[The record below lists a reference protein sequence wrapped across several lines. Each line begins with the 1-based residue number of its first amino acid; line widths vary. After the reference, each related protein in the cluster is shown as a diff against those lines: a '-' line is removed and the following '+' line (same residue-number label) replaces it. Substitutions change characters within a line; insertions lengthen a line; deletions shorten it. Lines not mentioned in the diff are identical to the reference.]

1 MTKDEITFLMN
12 NGFTLSDIMTMQKPA
27 DPKPEEKKPEEQ
39 KPADPKP
46 EEKKPEEKKPEEK
59 KPEEQKP
66 NETDSLKAEIAE
78 LKRLIQQQN
87 IRHAQQPH
95 AEPERT
101 IDDIFNEL
109 INPKKDEK
117 EK

>member
-12 NGFTLSDIMTMQKPA
+12 NGFSLADIMTMQKPA
-27 DPKPEEKKPEEQ
+27 DPKPDEPKPADPKPEEP

-46 EEKKPEEKKPEEK
+46 EEK
-59 KPEEQKP
+59 KP

-78 LKRLIQQQN
+78 LKKLIQQQN

-109 INPKKDEK
+109 INPKQKEK
-117 EK
+117 E